1 MLSFVIKHSLV
12 FMFVAAI
19 AGFLMPQYSLS
30 FFPFLPYVLFSL
42 MVLTLLSMK
51 PSALLRML
59 VKPLVWQY
67 ACYHSF
73 GLMALCIGASLLL
86 GATDEL
92 VLAIGAVAAT
102 GSLFATPAIIRV
114 LGFDVLM
121 AMAMT
126 IASTLLL
133 PIAIYLLLCVTHSDG
148 MALDIQSY
156 CLRLVI
162 FIFGPMLLS
171 FLLHRFVR
179 PEKVSRFLLTV
190 SPYTVL
196 LVFAFPFGLIGEFRL
211 MWDRSPMLAYQYL
224 AIATMLCGCFFISG
238 FFLYRV
244 KGVELAFVA
253 AVASGNRNVLLTY
266 TIAGSLL
273 GPAFLPLAGAIQA
286 PTYLLPVMA
295 KWLAKKVK

>member
-1 MLSFVIKHSLV
+1 
-12 FMFVAAI
+12 MFVAAI
-19 AGFLMPQYSLS
+19 VGFLCPQYSLA

-51 PSALLRML
+51 QSALMKVLL
-59 VKPLVWQY
+59 KPMVWKY

-73 GLMALCIGASLLL
+73 GLMVLCVTSSWLL
-86 GATDEL
+86 GVSDDL
-92 VLAIGAVAAT
+92 MLAIGAVAAT

-133 PIAIYLLLCVTHSDG
+133 PVAIYLLLLVTQAGDI
-148 MALDIQSY
+148 ALDVQTYSI
-156 CLRLVI
+156 RLLV
-162 FIFGPMLLS
+162 FIFGPMFLS

-179 PEKVSRFLLTV
+179 PEKVSRFLMAV
-190 SPYTVL
+190 APYTVL

-211 MWDRSPMLAYQYL
+211 MWDESPMMAYQYL
-224 AIATMLCGCFFISG
+224 AIGTFLCAVFFTTG
-238 FFLYRV
+238 FFLYRA
-244 KGVELAFVA
+244 KGIELGFVA

-266 TIAGSLL
+266 TIAGGLL

-286 PTYLLPVMA
+286 PTYLLPVIA
-295 KWLAKKVK
+295 KWLAKRIK